1 MVTKEDIGKVVRTPE
16 GTGILWELTG
26 DKAIV
31 EIESMYLIAFPIEQV
46 EVLEEKK

>member
-1 MVTKEDIGKVVRTPE
+1 MVSREDVGKVVRTPQ
-16 GTGILWELTG
+16 GTGILWKLTG

-31 EIESMYLIAFPIEQV
+31 EIESMYLVALPIEQV